1 MPENHDGK
9 IRVAEL
15 FAGVGGFRLG
25 LDGYDSP
32 DAPSMSMPPAGPFET
47 VWANQ
52 WEPGNERKQFA
63 ARCYKKRF
71 DDGTLVNEDINTVMD
86 RAESGDIEIPDV
98 DMVVGGFPCQS
109 YSVARPSNKSFGLED
124 QDKGVLWWQI
134 CRFIELKHPTY
145 CLFENVD
152 RLLKSPSKQRGRDFA
167 VILSCL
173 NRYGYVVEWHVIN
186 AADYGMPQ
194 KRRRVYIFAR
204 KCTDADA
211 SIDMEKYLLHDG
223 VLAHAFPV
231 KPEPPKKAANSK
243 AAVNQNDGV
252 NDDDSTSIADRCMS
266 YRTFDISDDT
276 YAVSESFGICDK
288 VSRFENAGVMIDGHV
303 LTIRCVA
310 DYDSKHET
318 LGDVL
323 VDSNDVPESYYVD
336 DDAVERWRWFKS
348 SKSFPRVSA
357 DGHEYTYSE
366 GAMAFPDDLS
376 KPARTILTGEGGKS
390 ASRMKHIIID
400 DTGRYRRLVPE
411 ELEAIQ
417 MFPKGWTDGV
427 DMTDNQRAF
436 CMGNA
441 LLTGIPHRIGEAMCE
456 VLDIEKLHNEE

>member
-1 MPENHDGK
+1 MSDKHKNTVK
-9 IRVAEL
+9 VAEL

-32 DAPSMSMPPAGPFET
+32 DDPSMSMPPAGPFET

-86 RAESGDIEIPDV
+86 KAESSAVEIPDV

-173 NRYGYVVEWHVIN
+173 NRYGYLVEWHVIN

-204 KCTDADA
+204 KLTDADA

-223 VLAHAFPV
+223 VLAHAFPIE
-231 KPEPPKKAANSK
+231 PESPKKSANVKAAN
-243 AAVNQNDGV
+243 NQGGDAS
-252 NDDDSTSIADRCMS
+252 DSDNASIADRCMS
-266 YRTFDISDDT
+266 YRTFDIRDDT
-276 YAVSESFGICDK
+276 YAVSENFGIGDK

-303 LTIRCVA
+303 LTIRCAA
-310 DYDSKHET
+310 DYDGKHET

-427 DMTDNQRAF
+427 GMTDNQRAF

-456 VLDIEKLHNEE
+456 VLDIDEE

>member
-1 MPENHDGK
+1 MKCIGNKPIK
-9 IRVAEL
+9 IAEL
-15 FAGVGGFRLG
+15 FAGVGGFRIG
-25 LDGYDSP
+25 LDGYHDEKDRSL
-32 DAPSMSMPPAGPFET
+32 DMPSAGGFET

-63 ARCYKKRF
+63 ASCYENRF
-71 DDGTLVNEDINTVMD
+71 PDGTLVNEDISKVLD
-86 RAESGDIEIPDV
+86 AAESGEIDIPDV

-109 YSVARPSNKSFGLED
+109 YSVARPSNRSFGLED

-134 CRFIELKHPTY
+134 CRFIELKHPRY

-173 NRYGYVVEWHVIN
+173 NEYGYLVEWHVIN
-186 AADYGMPQ
+186 AAEYGMPQ
-194 KRRRVYIFAR
+194 KRRRTYIFAR
-204 KCTDADA
+204 KV
-211 SIDMEKYLLHDG
+211 EDG
-223 VLAHAFPV
+223 YELPCEPEEYMLRRGVIARAFPV
-231 KPEPPKKAANSK
+231 ALDTGAHARKETFRLPDTIFE
-243 AAVNQNDGV
+243 
-252 NDDDSTSIADRCMS
+252 TS
-266 YRTFDISDDT
+266 DT
-276 YAVSESFGICDK
+276 FGIGDK
-288 VSRFENAGVMIDGHV
+288 VSRFDNVGIMLQGEVTTA
-303 LTIRCVA
+303 RCVPV
-310 DYDSKHET
+310 YDGKRTT

-323 VDSNDVPESYYVD
+323 VDSSAVPSGYYVD
-336 DDAVERWRWFKS
+336 DKALDQWRYLKGSKRFERT
-348 SKSFPRVSA
+348 SA
-357 DGHEYTYSE
+357 DGHPYIYSE

-390 ASRMKHIIID
+390 ASRMKHIIVD

-441 LLTGIPHRIGEAMCE
+441 LVTGIPHRIGE
-456 VLDIEKLHNEE
+456 VLWKDVSAGDE